1 MATKRPHSDTIDES
15 PSKKRRKSKEA
26 QTSEAQTAEAPRRD
40 TQELGFKMPRK
51 EPLEELYL
59 KGKLLGQ
66 GGFGAVYAGSRKSD
80 GLPVAIKYA
89 RKGGMQIE
97 MEAGDPL
104 TGSWWHAELGE
115 FGGEEFRHNG
125 VERRTKVHKQDPGVS
140 SRAVEMLWANTR
152 RSKDFMTTDVK
163 ATVDEP
169 IPMEVA
175 IMTLVNL
182 PTPCKNVI
190 KLIDWFVGTNEY
202 IMVLERPDPCLDLHE
217 FCNSKGGFLT
227 EEDAKHVLV
236 QVLRALRHCQEA
248 NVLHRDLKPENL
260 LIKTDTLDVILIDFG
275 CGDVWMD
282 DSYREFAGT
291 NAYAPPEWFRKRKY
305 RAGPATVWS
314 VGVTLFELVCGYLPF
329 RRKRALV
336 SGHYKFPPWVSPN
349 CRNLIKQC
357 LTVKVADRLRMEEI
371 ELHPWLK

>member
-1 MATKRPHSDTIDES
+1 MATKRPHSDSVDES
-15 PSKKRRKSKEA
+15 PSKKRRKSQEA

-97 MEAGDPL
+97 M
-104 TGSWWHAELGE
+104 LG
-115 FGGEEFRHNG
+115 
-125 VERRTKVHKQDPGVS
+125 
-140 SRAVEMLWANTR
+140 
-152 RSKDFMTTDVK
+152 
-163 ATVDEP
+163 VDEP
-169 IPMEVA
+169 VPMEVA
-175 IMTLVNL
+175 IMTLVSL
-182 PTPCKNVI
+182 PAPCKNII
-190 KLIDWFVGTNEY
+190 KLIDWFVGVNDY
-202 IMVLERPDPCLDLHE
+202 ILVLERPDPCLDLHE
-217 FCNSKGGFLT
+217 FCHTKGGFLT
-227 EEDAKHVLV
+227 EEVAKHVLL
-236 QVLRALRHCQEA
+236 QVLRALRHCQDS

-260 LIKTDTLDVILIDFG
+260 LINTDSLEVKLIDFG

-282 DSYREFAGT
+282 DAYREFAGT

-336 SGHYKFPPWVSPN
+336 SGHLKFPTWVSPN
-349 CRNLIKQC
+349 CRNLIEQC
-357 LTVKVADRLRMEEI
+357 LTLKVADRLTMEDI